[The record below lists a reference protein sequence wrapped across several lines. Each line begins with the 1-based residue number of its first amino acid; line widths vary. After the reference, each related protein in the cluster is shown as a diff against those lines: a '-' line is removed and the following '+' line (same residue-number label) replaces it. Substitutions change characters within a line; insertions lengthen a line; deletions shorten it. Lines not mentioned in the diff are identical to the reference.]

1 MSDHSLPVEPPRL
14 AKALR
19 AERLGTLPV
28 PAAARAP
35 GLEVAGRESA
45 WSLAA
50 FARPSFARVLIAAN
64 VIAVLAFIAGVFWV
78 MDARVGLVEER
89 IRGLFTQGRVIAGA
103 LGEGAIL
110 TPDADRFDTDRALSL
125 MRRIAEATNVRARL
139 YDRNGRLVIDSNAFL
154 RRGSVAIYELP
165 PPGRA
170 PLFGAEFFEA
180 IYDAVVTRLPA
191 RDLPPYREQGFS
203 GIGFSEVRQA
213 LGGGEASAVRA
224 NDRGELV
231 VSVAV
236 PVSRV
241 QFVQGALML
250 TIEGGD
256 IERIVRAERVG
267 VLQVA
272 ALALA
277 AMIGAS
283 ILVAAWFGR
292 PLARLASAAD
302 AVRRGAGLRGAIP
315 DYEGRGDEIGELS
328 RALRAMT
335 EALAARIDAIERFAA
350 DVAHE
355 IKNPLTSLRSAV
367 ETLGRVQDPAQAK
380 RLFEVLQEDIRRID
394 RLVTDIADASRLD
407 AELSRERF
415 QPVRLA
421 GLLAAIASV
430 QNDRARGR
438 VKVAFAADVGA
449 AGAESVVVDGLPDRL
464 GQVFSNVIDNA
475 MSFSPDGATVALR
488 LTVAGREAT
497 VTIDDE
503 GPGIPA
509 DSLEKIFDR
518 FYTSRPAEH
527 GFGKNSGLG
536 LAIARQIVALH
547 GGTITASNRV
557 PGPGARFTVRF
568 PARLG

>member
-1 MSDHSLPVEPPRL
+1 MSDHSLPMQPPRL
-14 AKALR
+14 SDALR
-19 AERLGTLPV
+19 AERIGPLPAP
-28 PAAARAP
+28 PAAQERP
-35 GLEVAGRESA
+35 RESR
-45 WSLAA
+45 WSLAGLA
-50 FARPSFARVLIAAN
+50 SPSFARVLIAAN

-89 IRGLFTQGRVIAGA
+89 VRGLFTQGRVIAGA

-165 PPGRA
+165 PPGRS

-203 GIGFSEVRQA
+203 GLGFVEVRQA
-213 LGGGEASAVRA
+213 LGGGEASEVRV

-272 ALALA
+272 AIALA

-315 DYEGRGDEIGELS
+315 DYEARGDEIGELS

-335 EALAARIDAIERFAA
+335 DALAARIDAIERFAA

-415 QPVRLA
+415 QPIRLA
-421 GLLAAIASV
+421 TLLSAIADV
-430 QNDRARGR
+430 QSDRARGR
-438 VKVAFAADVGA
+438 VAVVFTADVGA
-449 AGAESVVVDGLPDRL
+449 AGPESVVIDGLPDRL

-475 MSFSPDGATVALR
+475 VSFSPDGAAVTLR
-488 LTVAGREAT
+488 LTVAGREAV

-509 DSLEKIFDR
+509 ESLEKIFDR
-518 FYTSRPAEH
+518 FYTSRPVEH

-536 LAIARQIVALH
+536 LAIARQIAALH
-547 GGTITASNRV
+547 GGRITAANRV